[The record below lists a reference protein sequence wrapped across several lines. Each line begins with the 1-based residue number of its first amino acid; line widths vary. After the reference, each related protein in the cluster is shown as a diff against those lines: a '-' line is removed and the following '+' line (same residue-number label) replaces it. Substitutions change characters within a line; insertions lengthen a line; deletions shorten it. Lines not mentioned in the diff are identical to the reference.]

1 LNKSQQFM
9 AAIIIFAFIAF
20 VIYVLVQN
28 FWLKTILF
36 VLDFGALLRVLYSIA
51 IPEERKKMKI
61 IGSTCQA
68 TEVPEL
74 EVNPDGTI
82 SRKDPGTQKNGGTGK
97 NVVVRVDRKKRI

>member
-1 LNKSQQFM
+1 MNKSQQFM
-9 AAIIIFAFIAF
+9 AAILIFIFIAF

-61 IGSTCQA
+61 IGTTCQA
-68 TEVPEL
+68 DVVPEL
-74 EVNPDGTI
+74 VVNPDGTVRI
-82 SRKDPGTQKNGGTGK
+82 DAMHPQKKAKKRKAITVK
-97 NVVVRVDRKKRI
+97 VDRKKRI